1 MSCVL
6 NGTVAATYH
15 GFSYW
20 PWHDLVF
27 RESTPLLD
35 DREAHKPAQVVVTVQ
50 VRQERPGAPL
60 VKAVLG
66 CGAGEYG
73 ERRAAEVRRALARG
87 TVVSL
92 EGEAITYCAR
102 SNTLNVRGLEFVNT
116 SPDPEDGSPLH
127 FENRRP
133 TTPEPT
139 TTP

>member
-102 SNTLNVRGLEFVNT
+102 SNTLNLRGLSLVKPQIDAGDSLFFF
-116 SPDPEDGSPLH
+116 H
-127 FENRRP
+127 RP
-133 TTPEPT
+133 PARTTP
-139 TTP
+139 